1 MADEKTPNN
10 SQEQNNQPDDSK
22 SSESKQTSS
31 AQNKSS
37 DSSKSSSGKTSAGKT
52 SATAKGGKKSKKDD
66 KPPPVEDKP
75 FAEFMHQ
82 DYLPALKEKLQE
94 LGLED
99 LEVKF
104 DKQTV
109 PQFGPKAECW
119 QTIGQWN
126 QGKRQFNVYFPK
138 GDIKGL
144 KGFSMSND
152 GAQTSTIEPFLVD
165 ERKISLELLVLGVVQ
180 RLNAQ
185 KWLDRN

>member
-10 SQEQNNQPDDSK
+10 SQEQNNPPDDSK
-22 SSESKQTSS
+22 SSKSKQTS
-31 AQNKSS
+31 A
-37 DSSKSSSGKTSAGKT
+37 SGKTSAGKT

-66 KPPPVEDKP
+66 KPPPVEEKP

-104 DKQTV
+104 DKQAV

-138 GDIKGL
+138 GDIKGP